1 MQSDQ
6 QVKNIWGCSS
16 GNAIVRWCLEEPV
29 DIGLYILNDVTVM
42 VFPEDFKYNAMQHR
56 YSKDDVRN
64 ANPDVLEG
72 LIITWA
78 FNWMI
83 KLPVT
88 TAGEA

>member
-1 MQSDQ
+1 
-6 QVKNIWGCSS
+6 
-16 GNAIVRWCLEEPV
+16 
-29 DIGLYILNDVTVM
+29 
-42 VFPEDFKYNAMQHR
+42 MQHR